1 MILNKRIPPD
11 FYKLFH
17 TKNREAYMQ
26 FLAAI
31 YEENNEVYASLGLTV
46 EECRAII
53 ENTLMKLNI
62 VWEIEEAEEKA
73 EEAENDNLQFPVDS
87 PSGILNRLI
96 RWGWLKSDYD
106 EKLNTNIISF
116 PVYSQLYTELF
127 QKLYKEEDSRERE
140 SILSIYSALF
150 TYASDSEK
158 NNDILKSALQ
168 TSRGLGQLLSNMQD
182 GMRAYFDELS
192 GRKDFLGIQEVLVEE
207 INNSDSK
214 KYAILTTTD
223 SFYRYKEAVKELI
236 AKILNANDRKKEKL
250 LRELENCSEDAVAR
264 RKNQYRL
271 QYCEDASRLV
281 YQIEREFD
289 MIERKYNKLIEQK
302 TIFAKRALARIHY
315 ILREGQGDG
324 DGMEKLVQLLNCSS
338 KKDEILEELGGK
350 IPMTA
355 SFKNMTDDS
364 FSGRKERRN
373 VEFIPMG
380 TVEKEGEIPPEIT
393 DFVPKPLYTKGQLQR
408 FREKNMEGNRFVATE
423 TTVQS
428 VEDLEKLLFLWQE
441 ETENHTTEET
451 VSADGEIWGKNGF
464 TYSKLV
470 IEEKAKEE

>member
-116 PVYSQLYTELF
+116 PVYSQIYTELF

-192 GRKDFLGIQEVLVEE
+192 GRKDFLGIQEVLWRKS
-207 INNSDSK
+207 IT
-214 KYAILTTTD
+214 AIVRSMQSLQPQTVFTG
-223 SFYRYKEAVKELI
+223 I
-236 AKILNANDRKKEKL
+236 RK
-250 LRELENCSEDAVAR
+250 R
-264 RKNQYRL
+264 
-271 QYCEDASRLV
+271 
-281 YQIEREFD
+281 
-289 MIERKYNKLIEQK
+289 
-302 TIFAKRALARIHY
+302 
-315 ILREGQGDG
+315 
-324 DGMEKLVQLLNCSS
+324 
-338 KKDEILEELGGK
+338 
-350 IPMTA
+350 
-355 SFKNMTDDS
+355 
-364 FSGRKERRN
+364 
-373 VEFIPMG
+373 
-380 TVEKEGEIPPEIT
+380 
-393 DFVPKPLYTKGQLQR
+393 
-408 FREKNMEGNRFVATE
+408 
-423 TTVQS
+423 
-428 VEDLEKLLFLWQE
+428 
-441 ETENHTTEET
+441 
-451 VSADGEIWGKNGF
+451 
-464 TYSKLV
+464 
-470 IEEKAKEE
+470 